1 MAGIGGGSVLDVTKL
16 VAAFIDSDQ
25 QVEDCFGMGFI
36 RRKGLWFACLPT
48 TAGTGSEVSPNAILL
63 DERDHLKKGIVSP
76 FLIADVAYV
85 DPKLTW
91 TVPAKVT
98 ADTGMDALTHC
109 IEAYTNKFA
118 HPSVDIYALQGIR
131 LIAAN
136 LERAV
141 TLARDNKPADLSDN
155 PAYVEAREALAFGS
169 LYGGLCLGPVNTA
182 AVHALSYPL
191 GGEFHIPH
199 GLSNA
204 ILLPSVMKFNM
215 PANIKRHAEVAI
227 ALGCEPGKNDE
238 ETAQRGVDFIY
249 RLAAAVGIPDKLTA
263 LGIRRRYGQSR
274 HAGAAP
280 AEKQPSR
287 GHRAGRPRHLQLTL
301 LIMSHMLPCHSSP
314 KNKEDMK
321 PILAITMGDPA
332 GIGPEI
338 TVRALNRKETYEK
351 CRPVVTGDAAIIG
364 QAVRLLGLNL
374 QVNAIQNVKE
384 AKFEFGTID
393 VIDLQCVDLATFEFG
408 KVQPQCGNAAFQYIK
423 KAIELAMADEVDGTV
438 TAPLNKEALNLA
450 GHHYDG
456 HTEIYA
462 TFTNTKKYAMMLAEV
477 RHDAGRR
484 EHPRHPCFDACSPA
498 QGLRP
503 GEEGPCHRVRRTHRR
518 CLPPVRY

>member
-1 MAGIGGGSVLDVTKL
+1 MKQITLLQPQKIVFGTGCIQTLVEDYKKMGLQRLFVLTAPPIRPLIEDTLAELKSAGVNIEVFQDIVAEPTVNDFKKILEVARQFKADSVVGVGGGSVLDVTKL
-16 VAAFIDSDQ
+16 IAAFINSDQ
-25 QVEDCFGMGFI
+25 QVEDCFGTGFI
-36 RRKGLWFACLPT
+36 KQKGLWFACLPT

-91 TVPAKVT
+91 TVPSKVT

-136 LERAV
+136 LEKAV
-141 TLARDNKPADLSDN
+141 KNGQDQ
-155 PAYVEAREALAFGS
+155 EAREALAFGS

-227 ALGCEPGKNDE
+227 ALGCQPGKNDE

-249 RLAAAVGIPDKLTA
+249 QLADAVGIPKKLTD
-263 LGIRRRYGQSR
+263 LGIPQTAVDGM
-274 HAGAAP
+274 AKAAM
-280 AEKQPSR
+280 QV
-287 GHRAGRPRHLQLTL
+287 Q
-301 LIMSHMLPCHSSP
+301 
-314 KNKEDMK
+314 
-321 PILAITMGDPA
+321 
-332 GIGPEI
+332 
-338 TVRALNRKETYEK
+338 
-351 CRPVVTGDAAIIG
+351 
-364 QAVRLLGLNL
+364 RLLKN
-374 QVNAIQNVKE
+374 N
-384 AKFEFGTID
+384 
-393 VIDLQCVDLATFEFG
+393 
-408 KVQPQCGNAAFQYIK
+408 PR
-423 KAIELAMADEVDGTV
+423 EV
-438 TAPLNKEALNLA
+438 
-450 GHHYDG
+450 
-456 HTEIYA
+456 TEQDARDIY
-462 TFTNTKKYAMMLAEV
+462 NSLY
-477 RHDAGRR
+477 
-484 EHPRHPCFDACSPA
+484 
-498 QGLRP
+498 
-503 GEEGPCHRVRRTHRR
+503 
-518 CLPPVRY
+518 

>member
-1 MAGIGGGSVLDVTKL
+1 MKAITLLQPQKIVFGTGCIQTLVEDYKKMGLQRLFVLTAPPIRPLIEDTLAELKNAGVNIEVFQDIVAEPTVNDFKKILEVARQFKADSVVGVGGGSVLDVTKL
-16 VAAFIDSDQ
+16 IAAFINSDQ
-25 QVEDCFGMGFI
+25 QVEDCFGTGFI
-36 RRKGLWFACLPT
+36 KQKGLWFACLPT

-136 LERAV
+136 LENAV
-141 TLARDNKPADLSDN
+141 KNGQDQ
-155 PAYVEAREALAFGS
+155 EAREALAFGS

-227 ALGCEPGKNDE
+227 ALGCQPGANDE

-249 RLAAAVGIPDKLTA
+249 QLADAVGIPKKLTD
-263 LGIRRRYGQSR
+263 LGIPQTAVDGM
-274 HAGAAP
+274 AKAAM
-280 AEKQPSR
+280 QV
-287 GHRAGRPRHLQLTL
+287 Q
-301 LIMSHMLPCHSSP
+301 
-314 KNKEDMK
+314 
-321 PILAITMGDPA
+321 
-332 GIGPEI
+332 
-338 TVRALNRKETYEK
+338 
-351 CRPVVTGDAAIIG
+351 
-364 QAVRLLGLNL
+364 RLLKN
-374 QVNAIQNVKE
+374 N
-384 AKFEFGTID
+384 
-393 VIDLQCVDLATFEFG
+393 
-408 KVQPQCGNAAFQYIK
+408 PR
-423 KAIELAMADEVDGTV
+423 EV
-438 TAPLNKEALNLA
+438 
-450 GHHYDG
+450 
-456 HTEIYA
+456 TEQDARDIY
-462 TFTNTKKYAMMLAEV
+462 NSLY
-477 RHDAGRR
+477 
-484 EHPRHPCFDACSPA
+484 
-498 QGLRP
+498 
-503 GEEGPCHRVRRTHRR
+503 
-518 CLPPVRY
+518 

>member
-1 MAGIGGGSVLDVTKL
+1 MKAITLLQPQKIVFGTGCIQTFTDDYKKMGLRRLFVLTAPPIRPLIEGTLDELKAAGIAVEVFQDIVAEPTVNDFKRILEEARQFQADSVAGVGGGSVLDVTKL
-16 VAAFIDSDQ
+16 VAAFINSQQ
-25 QVEDCFGMGFI
+25 QVEDCFGTGFI

-238 ETAQRGVDFIY
+238 ETAQRGVDYIY

-263 LGIRRRYGQSR
+263 LGIPQTAVDGM
-274 HAGAAP
+274 AKAAM
-280 AEKQPSR
+280 QV
-287 GHRAGRPRHLQLTL
+287 Q
-301 LIMSHMLPCHSSP
+301 
-314 KNKEDMK
+314 
-321 PILAITMGDPA
+321 
-332 GIGPEI
+332 
-338 TVRALNRKETYEK
+338 
-351 CRPVVTGDAAIIG
+351 
-364 QAVRLLGLNL
+364 RLLKN
-374 QVNAIQNVKE
+374 N
-384 AKFEFGTID
+384 
-393 VIDLQCVDLATFEFG
+393 
-408 KVQPQCGNAAFQYIK
+408 PR
-423 KAIELAMADEVDGTV
+423 EV
-438 TAPLNKEALNLA
+438 
-450 GHHYDG
+450 
-456 HTEIYA
+456 TEQDARDIY
-462 TFTNTKKYAMMLAEV
+462 NSLY
-477 RHDAGRR
+477 
-484 EHPRHPCFDACSPA
+484 
-498 QGLRP
+498 
-503 GEEGPCHRVRRTHRR
+503 
-518 CLPPVRY
+518 

>member
-1 MAGIGGGSVLDVTKL
+1 MKAITLLQPQKIVFGTGCIQTLVEDYKKMGLQRLFVLTAPPIRPLIEESLGELKAAGVGIEVFQDIVAEPTVNDFKKILEVARQFKADSVIGIGGGSVLDVTKL
-16 VAAFIDSDQ
+16 VAAFINSDQ
-25 QVEDCFGMGFI
+25 QVEDCFGTGFI
-36 RRKGLWFACLPT
+36 KAKGLWFACLPT

-76 FLIADVAYV
+76 FLIADAAYV

-141 TLARDNKPADLSDN
+141 KNGKD
-155 PAYVEAREALAFGS
+155 VEAREALAFGS

-227 ALGCEPGKNDE
+227 ALGCKPGNTDE
-238 ETAQRGVDFIY
+238 ETAQKGVDFIY
-249 RLAAAVGIPDKLTA
+249 RLAAGVGIPDKLTA
-263 LGIRRRYGQSR
+263 LNIPQTAVDGM
-274 HAGAAP
+274 AKAAM
-280 AEKQPSR
+280 QV
-287 GHRAGRPRHLQLTL
+287 Q
-301 LIMSHMLPCHSSP
+301 
-314 KNKEDMK
+314 
-321 PILAITMGDPA
+321 
-332 GIGPEI
+332 
-338 TVRALNRKETYEK
+338 
-351 CRPVVTGDAAIIG
+351 
-364 QAVRLLGLNL
+364 RLLKN
-374 QVNAIQNVKE
+374 N
-384 AKFEFGTID
+384 
-393 VIDLQCVDLATFEFG
+393 
-408 KVQPQCGNAAFQYIK
+408 PR
-423 KAIELAMADEVDGTV
+423 EV
-438 TAPLNKEALNLA
+438 
-450 GHHYDG
+450 
-456 HTEIYA
+456 TEQDARDIY
-462 TFTNTKKYAMMLAEV
+462 NSLY
-477 RHDAGRR
+477 
-484 EHPRHPCFDACSPA
+484 
-498 QGLRP
+498 
-503 GEEGPCHRVRRTHRR
+503 
-518 CLPPVRY
+518 

>member
-1 MAGIGGGSVLDVTKL
+1 MKAITLLQPQKIVFGTGCIQTFTDDYKKMGLRRLFVLTAPPIRPLIEGTMDELKAAGIAVEVFQDIVAEPTVNDFKRILELARQFRADSVAGIGGGSVLDVTKL

-25 QVEDCFGMGFI
+25 QVEDCFGTGFI

-155 PAYVEAREALAFGS
+155 PAYIEAREALAFGS

-263 LGIRRRYGQSR
+263 LGIPQTAVDGM
-274 HAGAAP
+274 AKAAM
-280 AEKQPSR
+280 QV
-287 GHRAGRPRHLQLTL
+287 Q
-301 LIMSHMLPCHSSP
+301 
-314 KNKEDMK
+314 
-321 PILAITMGDPA
+321 
-332 GIGPEI
+332 
-338 TVRALNRKETYEK
+338 
-351 CRPVVTGDAAIIG
+351 
-364 QAVRLLGLNL
+364 RLLKN
-374 QVNAIQNVKE
+374 N
-384 AKFEFGTID
+384 
-393 VIDLQCVDLATFEFG
+393 
-408 KVQPQCGNAAFQYIK
+408 PR
-423 KAIELAMADEVDGTV
+423 EV
-438 TAPLNKEALNLA
+438 
-450 GHHYDG
+450 
-456 HTEIYA
+456 TEQDARDIY
-462 TFTNTKKYAMMLAEV
+462 NSLY
-477 RHDAGRR
+477 
-484 EHPRHPCFDACSPA
+484 
-498 QGLRP
+498 
-503 GEEGPCHRVRRTHRR
+503 
-518 CLPPVRY
+518 

>member
-1 MAGIGGGSVLDVTKL
+1 MKAITLLQPQRIVFGTGCIQTFVEDYKKLGLKRLMVLTAPPIMPLIEEPLTNLKSAGVSIEIFQDIVAEPTVNDFKAILEVARSFGADSVVGVGGGSVLDVTKL
-16 VAAFIDSDQ
+16 VASLTPDPSPKGEGSDMFQ
-25 QVEDCFGMGFI
+25 PGFI
-36 RRKGLWFACLPT
+36 KKRGLWFACLPT

-76 FLIADVAYV
+76 FLIADAAYV

-141 TLARDNKPADLSDN
+141 KDGKD
-155 PAYVEAREALAFGS
+155 VEAREALAFGS

-227 ALGCEPGKNDE
+227 ALGCQPGANEE

-249 RLAAAVGIPDKLTA
+249 RLADAVGIPNKLTA
-263 LGIRRRYGQSR
+263 LGIPQTAVDGM
-274 HAGAAP
+274 AKAAM
-280 AEKQPSR
+280 EVQ
-287 GHRAGRPRHLQLTL
+287 
-301 LIMSHMLPCHSSP
+301 
-314 KNKEDMK
+314 
-321 PILAITMGDPA
+321 
-332 GIGPEI
+332 
-338 TVRALNRKETYEK
+338 
-351 CRPVVTGDAAIIG
+351 
-364 QAVRLLGLNL
+364 RLLKNNPREVTE
-374 QVNAIQNVKE
+374 QD
-384 AKFEFGTID
+384 AKD
-393 VIDLQCVDLATFEFG
+393 
-408 KVQPQCGNAAFQYIK
+408 
-423 KAIELAMADEVDGTV
+423 
-438 TAPLNKEALNLA
+438 
-450 GHHYDG
+450 
-456 HTEIYA
+456 IY
-462 TFTNTKKYAMMLAEV
+462 NSLY
-477 RHDAGRR
+477 
-484 EHPRHPCFDACSPA
+484 
-498 QGLRP
+498 
-503 GEEGPCHRVRRTHRR
+503 
-518 CLPPVRY
+518 

>member
-1 MAGIGGGSVLDVTKL
+1 MKQITLLQPQKIVFGTGCIQTLVEDYKKMGLQRLFVLTAPPIRPLIEDTLAELKSAGVSIEVFQDIVAEPTVNDFKKILDVARQFKADSVVGVGGGSVLDVTKL
-16 VAAFIDSDQ
+16 IAAFINSDQ
-25 QVEDCFGMGFI
+25 QVEDCFGTGFI
-36 RRKGLWFACLPT
+36 KQKGLWFACLPT

-136 LERAV
+136 LEKAV
-141 TLARDNKPADLSDN
+141 KNGQDQ
-155 PAYVEAREALAFGS
+155 EAREALAFGS

-227 ALGCEPGKNDE
+227 ALGCQPGKNDE

-249 RLAAAVGIPDKLTA
+249 QLADAVGIPKKLTD
-263 LGIRRRYGQSR
+263 LGIPQTAVDGM
-274 HAGAAP
+274 AKAAM
-280 AEKQPSR
+280 QV
-287 GHRAGRPRHLQLTL
+287 Q
-301 LIMSHMLPCHSSP
+301 
-314 KNKEDMK
+314 
-321 PILAITMGDPA
+321 
-332 GIGPEI
+332 
-338 TVRALNRKETYEK
+338 
-351 CRPVVTGDAAIIG
+351 
-364 QAVRLLGLNL
+364 RLLKN
-374 QVNAIQNVKE
+374 N
-384 AKFEFGTID
+384 
-393 VIDLQCVDLATFEFG
+393 
-408 KVQPQCGNAAFQYIK
+408 PR
-423 KAIELAMADEVDGTV
+423 EV
-438 TAPLNKEALNLA
+438 
-450 GHHYDG
+450 
-456 HTEIYA
+456 TEQDARDIY
-462 TFTNTKKYAMMLAEV
+462 NSLY
-477 RHDAGRR
+477 
-484 EHPRHPCFDACSPA
+484 
-498 QGLRP
+498 
-503 GEEGPCHRVRRTHRR
+503 
-518 CLPPVRY
+518 